1 MPWVAS
7 LQSAPFVRKEFNGV
21 LRLNSHDIASLAEE
35 INSLCAGAQI
45 QKITDRSAGGF
56 SCALRVSHQTLY
68 LQVMA
73 SPSTRGALVSTDRP
87 ARKAELSHFVT
98 SLRQHLSGGRLQEV
112 SADPGDRRMR
122 FTIKTAEDTYVL
134 IAEFFGRSANVYL
147 LNSEEKLLDA
157 LNWDRARAGMHPGS
171 TYQDLPSRNPAPES
185 KSNES
190 DLSLSGLPSDGS
202 RSQAFEAHLCAFE
215 KEEFQQHLLHQLQ
228 RAQRKLSKRLSAQ
241 ERDLA
246 ATHETENLQ
255 RQAEAL
261 VALGQPKLRGKRSV
275 QAVDYNDPDCASVEI
290 QLDPKHSLGENAQR
304 LFQRVRKLE
313 RGRPRIEE
321 QIEKSS
327 QQKNQLE
334 QLEEQ
339 VRNAQDFPSLESLAL
354 QVQSKTLRK
363 NQRSG
368 ARGKQ
373 DEQGVRQPYRCY
385 LSQGGIEIWVGKGA
399 RDNDQVSLRL
409 ARGSDLWFH
418 AQDQTGAHVVLRSGR
433 GKEPDSE
440 SVLDAATLAAHFSRG
455 GKSGEAEVLTT
466 RCDNLRKPKGAKPGS
481 VLAVHTRSILV
492 RIEPQ
497 RLQRLLSP
505 RPEK

>member
-1 MPWVAS
+1 
-7 LQSAPFVRKEFNGV
+7 
-21 LRLNSHDIASLAEE
+21 
-35 INSLCAGAQI
+35 
-45 QKITDRSAGGF
+45 
-56 SCALRVSHQTLY
+56 
-68 LQVMA
+68 
-73 SPSTRGALVSTDRP
+73 LVSTERP

-112 SADPGDRRMR
+112 SADPGDRRMS
-122 FTIKTAEDTYVL
+122 FTIKTAEDTYRL

-147 LNSEEKLLDA
+147 LNSEDKLLDA
-157 LNWDRARAGMHPGS
+157 LNWDRARGGMHPGS
-171 TYQDLPSRNPAPES
+171 AYQDLPSRNSPVDPAPES
-185 KSNES
+185 KSNRS
-190 DLSLSGLPSDGS
+190 DLSLSGLPADGS
-202 RSQAFEAHLCAFE
+202 RSQAFEARLCEFE
-215 KEEFQQHLLHQLQ
+215 KEEFQQRLLNQLQ

-246 ATHETENLQ
+246 ATHETEKLR

-261 VALGQPKLRGKRSV
+261 VALGQPKLRGKRSI

-304 LFQRVRKLE
+304 LFQRARKLK
-313 RGRPRIEE
+313 RGRPRIKE

-327 QQKNQLE
+327 QQKNLLE

-339 VRNAQDFPSLESLAL
+339 VRGAQDFPSLESLVL

-363 NQRSG
+363 NRLG
-368 ARGKQ
+368 NARGKQ
-373 DEQGVRQPYRCY
+373 DSQETRQPYRCY

-399 RDNDQVSLRL
+399 RDNDQLSLRL

-466 RCDNLRKPKGAKPGS
+466 RCGNLRKSKGAKPGS

-505 RPEK
+505 RSEQ